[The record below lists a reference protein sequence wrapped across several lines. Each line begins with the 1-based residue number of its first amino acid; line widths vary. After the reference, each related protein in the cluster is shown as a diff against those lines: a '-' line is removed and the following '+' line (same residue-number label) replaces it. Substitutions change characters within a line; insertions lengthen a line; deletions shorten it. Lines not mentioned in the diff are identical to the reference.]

1 MEDYII
7 SKEYLD
13 KILDQSARTLVG
25 TLLKK
30 IEVLEKEQALSANL
44 YKSLS
49 KDTVYEN
56 FRSLKALINS
66 FTCGVKFISKPEEK
80 SKE

>member
-1 MEDYII
+1 MEEYTI

-30 IEVLEKEQALSANL
+30 IEVLEKEQILSSNIF
-44 YKSLS
+44 KSLT
-49 KDTVYEN
+49 KDAVYEN